1 MVRESHMIRVR
12 NTHTAKVCG
21 VLSGAVG
28 EVDANNP
35 GVRVAIN
42 ARRLVPVTDDG
53 PEGELP
59 QDVVVSPADLLAAQD
74 EIKRLRAALEHER
87 DSAAAHIAD
96 LERELA
102 EARAQLDTLTA
113 PKAKK
118 GG

>member
-1 MVRESHMIRVR
+1 MQREPHVIRVR
-12 NTHTAKVCG
+12 NAHTAKVCG
-21 VLSGAVG
+21 VLPRAVG

-35 GVRVAIN
+35 GVRVALS

-59 QDVVVSPADLLAAQD
+59 ADVVVNPADLLAARD
-74 EIKRLRAALEHER
+74 EIKSLRDALAHER

-102 EARAQLDTLTA
+102 EARAQIDTLTA